1 MFCFRDFT
9 AKFLLLGLYYSIWVG
24 RCRAVEVR
32 GAKGGLSPPN
42 FLTTKFFLLLTIIKK
57 LKKLKF

>member
-24 RCRAVEVR
+24 RCWAAEVR
-32 GAKGGLSPPN
+32 LAKGGLSPPQL
-42 FLTTKFFLLLTIIKK
+42 FDY
-57 LKKLKF
+57 

>member
-24 RCRAVEVR
+24 RCRAVEVH
-32 GAKGGLSPPN
+32 GAKGGACPPQL
-42 FLTTKFFLLLTIIKK
+42 FDY
-57 LKKLKF
+57 